1 MLDLAG
7 IALRGV
13 SVGGFETCIEIPGWG
28 VALDIG
34 RCPRSAVHRGTV
46 LFTHSHMDHMGGVA
60 FHAAT
65 RGLYNLPPPTYLV
78 PKENVDALKGYFA
91 AARRL
96 DHSKLAHKL
105 FPISPGEEY
114 QLNKGLFV
122 RAFRSVHVVPCQGYG
137 IWERRMKLKSEYAG
151 VAGAELKRLRES
163 GVEITASKEF
173 PLLAF
178 TGDSMIEVV
187 EREEVVRKARLLIM
201 EATFLDDRVSVAQ
214 CRERGHIHLYEIA
227 ERAEL
232 FENQAILLTH
242 FSARYSKEEVYEALD
257 KTLPPSLRSRVTP
270 LI

>member
-7 IALRGV
+7 IALRAV

-28 VALDIG
+28 IALDIG

-46 LFTHSHMDHMGGVA
+46 LFTHAHMDHMGGVA

-65 RGLYNLPPPTYLV
+65 RGLYNLEPPTYLV
-78 PKENVDALKGYFA
+78 PRENVEALKGFFT

-96 DHSKLAHKL
+96 DRSRLAHNTV
-105 FPISPGEEY
+105 PIGPGEDY
-114 QLNKGLFV
+114 QLKKGLIA
-122 RAFRSVHVVPCQGYG
+122 RPFRCVHVVPCQGYG
-137 IWERRMKLKSEYAG
+137 IWESRMKLKPEYIG
-151 VAGAELKRLRES
+151 VAGAELKRMRES
-163 GVEITASKEF
+163 GVEITSTQEF

-187 EREEVVRKARLLIM
+187 EREEVVRKARVLIM
-201 EATFLDDRVSVAQ
+201 ESTFVDDRVSVEQ

-242 FSARYSKEEVYEALD
+242 FSARYSKAEIHDALD
-257 KTLPPSLRSRVTP
+257 KTLPPELRSRVTP